1 MPTNLLRNLPSIAEL
16 LDHPQFKAVRERVS
30 HNVAVSKVRTYLDD
44 LRVQVQTAATEVVLP
59 TVAELAQR
67 LAQRILQGEPLGV
80 RPVINATGILLH
92 AGLGRAPLATS
103 AVQDLALVA
112 RDYVDLELDL
122 ETGEPCARVQ
132 AVEKLLTELTGAE
145 AALVVNSSEA
155 ALLLALAALAAGR
168 EVIVSRGQLGEA
180 GDGSRW
186 LDTIRS
192 SGATL
197 RDVGATNNTR
207 LADYRQALSPET
219 GAVLVIQPADYVVL
233 GSASQAPLT
242 EIVQMASQWRLNVI
256 HLLDSGKLVELAEL
270 GIDEPLVAQSVRD
283 GADLVLFSGDKLLG
297 GPQCGIIVG
306 KRSHVEVLARHP
318 LRWALQ
324 ADKLTLTALAATLQ
338 LYREPQTAR
347 DEVPL
352 LQLSTTSVENLKN
365 RAQRLAPQLA
375 ACSCLAAAEAVE
387 DVAWLAASAVPT
399 RQLPTWGVALTPAE
413 GWSLERLAAALRKG
427 HPAVVGRPQ
436 QGKLLLDLRTVF
448 PRQDQQLVEAV
459 AAVTRE
465 KSAERGARNAE

>member
-1 MPTNLLRNLPSIAEL
+1 MPTNLLRNLPSISEL

-30 HNVAVSKVRTYLDD
+30 HNVAVSKVRSYLDD

-67 LAQRILQGEPLGV
+67 LAQRILQGEELGL
-80 RPVINATGILLH
+80 RPVINATGMLLH
-92 AGLGRAPLATS
+92 AGLGRAPLAQS
-103 AVQDLALVA
+103 AIADMAGIA
-112 RDYVDLELDL
+112 RDYVNLELDL
-122 ETGEPCARVQ
+122 ETGEPSARMHV
-132 AVEKLLTELTGAE
+132 VDKLLTDLTGAE
-145 AALVVNSSEA
+145 AALVANSSEA
-155 ALLLALAALAAGR
+155 ATLLALAALASGR

-186 LDTIRS
+186 VDTIRA

-197 RDVGATNNTR
+197 TEVGATNSTR
-207 LADYRQALSPET
+207 LDDYRQALTPNT
-219 GAVLVIQPADYVVL
+219 GAVLLIQPADYVVL
-233 GSASQAPLT
+233 GSASQVSLS
-242 EIVQMASQWRLNVI
+242 EIVEMAGQWRFNII
-256 HLLDSGKLVELAEL
+256 HLLDSGRLVEIAGL
-270 GIDEPLVAQSVRD
+270 GIDEPLVAQSVRA

-306 KRSHVEVLARHP
+306 KRSHVELLAGHP

-324 ADKLTLTALAATLQ
+324 ADKLTLAALAATLR

-352 LQLSTTSVENLKN
+352 LQLSTTSVDNLKN

-375 ACSCLAAAEAVE
+375 ACSCVSAAEAVQ

-399 RQLPTWGVALTPAE
+399 HQLSTWCVALTPGE
-413 GWSLERLAAALRKG
+413 GWTVERLTGALRKG
-427 HPAVVGRPQ
+427 HPAVVGRAQ
-436 QGKLLLDLRTVF
+436 QGRLLLDLRTVF

-459 AAVTRE
+459 AAVAKQT
-465 KSAERGARNAE
+465 